1 MTTLYPNRAV
11 LAIVGPNRYRLVSF
25 AKVFV
30 TNVTQGSEMRNRVSN
45 LLGVH
50 ALVWAGGW
58 SQPEVI
64 TAISQTKATGY
75 DLIEIPALD
84 PDSIDPLF
92 TKKILDE
99 YQVRSS
105 CSLGLTFDADLNNE
119 DERVVKKG
127 EARLVQALDLVRK
140 LEGEYLG
147 GVIFS
152 ALGKYLNPPTLKA
165 RENVVASLRR
175 LAKAAQ
181 KDGITLGLEVV
192 NRYESNLL
200 NTAKSAIEIIEEI
213 DEPNVVIHLDT
224 YHMNIE
230 EMNMYQPVIEA
241 KDKLGYVHIGAN
253 HRGFL
258 DQKGMIDFDSF
269 FKGLA
274 EIEYQGVITFE
285 SFSSAIVSKDLSNT
299 LCIWRNLW
307 EDNYALATGAKQ
319 FISEKLKAVGM

>member
-1 MTTLYPNRAV
+1 MP
-11 LAIVGPNRYRLVSF
+11 
-25 AKVFV
+25 
-30 TNVTQGSEMRNRVSN
+30 N

-58 SQPEVI
+58 SESEVR
-64 TAISQTKATGY
+64 TAVASTKNAGY
-75 DLIEIPALD
+75 DLIEIPALSPTD
-84 PDSIDPLF
+84 IDPIF

-99 YQVRSS
+99 YQVKSS

-119 DERVVKKG
+119 DENVVGRG
-127 EARLVQALDLVRK
+127 EARLLQALDLVRK

-152 ALGKYLNPPTLKA
+152 ALGKYLNPPTAKA
-165 RENVVASLRR
+165 RANVVAALKR
-175 LAKAAQ
+175 LAKQAK

-200 NTAKSAIEIIEEI
+200 NTGRSALDLINEIGES
-213 DEPNVVIHLDT
+213 NVVVHLDT

-230 EMNMYQPVIEA
+230 EMNMFDPVIEVQE
-241 KDKLGYVHIGAN
+241 KLGYVHIGAN

-258 DQKGMIDFDSF
+258 DQKGMIDFDNF
-269 FKGLA
+269 FKALA
-274 EIEYQGVITFE
+274 QVNYKGVITFE

-307 EDNYALATGAKQ
+307 EDNQALAIGARE
-319 FISEKLKAVGM
+319 FIEEKLQAVGMR